1 MVYKRE
7 DIMDVFGTIH
17 TEDYVLT
24 LEESE
29 GNLFCHIK
37 LRNWST
43 AVYKRMLVDLGQ
55 IRECVG
61 VPLFCNIQRA
71 EDFKIKLATMFGFMI
86 IAQTDTTYLM
96 ELL

>member
-1 MVYKRE
+1 
-7 DIMDVFGTIH
+7 MDVFGTIH

-43 AVYKRMLVDLGQ
+43 SVYKRMLVDLNQ

-61 VPLFCNIQRA
+61 VPLFCNIQRT